1 MRKTKKTVALLCAVL
16 LLVFALAACSGS
28 GTGTAASADG
38 SQSAAAPAESESTGE
53 ESAAPAES
61 AADAG
66 TIIEG
71 AKVDLDRISVE
82 AVENTEGKEIK
93 IASLCIPYGPFWLEV
108 VSGIESA
115 KALLAQEG
123 YNAQVDIITFE
134 DMNAQAMSDAIETC
148 IVQQYDVI
156 TLFGASDTLIPAI
169 DKATAAGIHV
179 YTYNTDTTEPST
191 RVAFVGQD
199 LYAAGQKSADLMAEL
214 LDEKGKVGI
223 ITGLFSL
230 SSHELR
236 RTGMEDEL
244 AEKYPDITV
253 IPAVECNDN
262 DDVAYTVAKD
272 LITANPDMNGILV
285 TASGQIGVAQAIRD
299 LGLQGELKMV
309 CFDYQDAIVDGL
321 RDNTIQATI
330 AQGPFDQ
337 GANPII
343 YGYNYCITGTPE
355 VEGNAFTALDVITP
369 ENVDEYLDKI
379 GYVYGNG

>member
-1 MRKTKKTVALLCAVL
+1 MKNVKKIVALLCAVML
-16 LLVFALAACSGS
+16 LAVAFTACSNPEG
-28 GTGTAASADG
+28 GTAPADASQGDAG
-38 SQSAAAPAESESTGE
+38 PSEST
-53 ESAAPAES
+53 AAENTPAAS
-61 AADAG
+61 GGG

-71 AKVDLDRISVE
+71 AKVNLDRIGVE
-82 AVENTEGKEIK
+82 AQKNTEGKEIK
-93 IASLCIPYGPFWLEV
+93 IAALCIPYGPFWLEV

-115 KALLAQEG
+115 KALLAESD
-123 YNAQVDIITFE
+123 YNAKVDIITFE

-156 TLFGASDTLIPAI
+156 TVFGASDTLIPAI
-169 DKATAAGIHV
+169 DKATDAGIHV
-179 YTYNTDTTEPST
+179 YTYNTDTSEPSK

-199 LYAAGQKSADLMAEL
+199 LYAAGQKSADLMADL
-214 LDEKGKVGI
+214 LDKKGKVGI

-236 RTGMEDEL
+236 RTGMEDEI

-262 DDVAYTVAKD
+262 DDTAYTVAKD
-272 LITANPDMNGILV
+272 LLTANPDTSGILV

-299 LGLQGELKMV
+299 MDLSGKVKMV
-309 CFDYQDAIVDGL
+309 CFDYQDAIIDGL
-321 RDNTIQATI
+321 RDGTIQATI

-355 VEGNAFTALDVITP
+355 VEGNAFTALDVITT

-379 GYVYGNG
+379 GYVYGNS